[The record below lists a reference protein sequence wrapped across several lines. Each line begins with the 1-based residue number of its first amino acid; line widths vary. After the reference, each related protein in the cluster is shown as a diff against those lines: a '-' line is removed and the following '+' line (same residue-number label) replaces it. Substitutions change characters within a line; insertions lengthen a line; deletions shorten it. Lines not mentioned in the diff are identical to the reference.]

1 MTASSHAYRELARAP
16 KEWVHHHPALS
27 MVYQYWVFINQLVTP
42 ARVVDIRGR
51 LQEEDEN
58 VPHA

>member
-1 MTASSHAYRELARAP
+1 
-16 KEWVHHHPALS
+16 
-27 MVYQYWVFINQLVTP
+27 MVYQYWVFINQLVTL
-42 ARVVDIRGR
+42 ARMVDIRGR